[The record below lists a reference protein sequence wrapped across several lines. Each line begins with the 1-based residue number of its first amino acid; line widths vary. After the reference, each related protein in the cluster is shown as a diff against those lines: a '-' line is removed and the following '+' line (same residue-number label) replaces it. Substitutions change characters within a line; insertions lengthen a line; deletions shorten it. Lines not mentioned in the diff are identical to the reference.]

1 LFYNLSLNSPW
12 YFYVLSLV
20 AALLLSAWLYA
31 KNYRLKEAPVATLW
45 VLFGLRFLSFSLL
58 FFFLLNIFFKH
69 IQNQTENPVIL
80 VAIDN
85 SSSMISAKD
94 SAFIKKEFLANY
106 EALKQTVGS
115 KFELKP
121 ILFGKSIKQTETA
134 ADFSEKETDIENL
147 FKELENNY
155 SGQNIGALV
164 IASDGIYNRGSN
176 PVQASER
183 LGFPI
188 YSIACGDTNQNKDV
202 LIQKVNHNQIAYL
215 GNNFP
220 VEVAIGS
227 KLLKGKSFTISL
239 SSNGKLL
246 AEQQVFSTSDNYSGN
261 CTFTVNATNTGLV
274 NYSVLIKP
282 LTEEK
287 NTSNNR
293 RSFFV
298 EVIDNRDKILLLSD
312 APHPD
317 VSAIRE
323 ALSNYTNYE
332 LEFGQYAN
340 FNKPLKAYSLVIL
353 HGITSG
359 QMSILTN
366 CLQSSVPFWLV
377 NPLLTDNLP
386 GIKIS
391 NSLNRFNDSE
401 PCYNKEF
408 SLFGTSEDFKKFV
421 GQLPAVKTVFGN
433 YSVSNSAS
441 SLINQKVGSVE
452 TENPILLFNES
463 NGLKNALFLGDGL
476 WRWKFR
482 DFSEHNNHNLFNELI
497 GKTVQYLAVKSD
509 KSFFRITPP
518 KLVNENEPVEFGAEV
533 YNKSYETITLP
544 DVNLVLT
551 KSNGEKFNYTFSKTS
566 HAYKLNIGQLA
577 PGEYSYEASVKNDGV
592 FLTKKGSLTVLEVV
606 AEKINT
612 VANHGL
618 LFQLSARSGGKV
630 YYPTELEQLGKAL
643 LSNETIKPITY
654 SQSSVSSL
662 IELKWLLILIFAL
675 LIIEWLIRKRHL
687 HI

>member
-1 LFYNLSLNSPW
+1 MFYNLSLNSPW

-20 AALLLSAWLYA
+20 AALLLSVWLYS
-31 KNYRLKEAPVATLW
+31 KNYRLKEAPVSTLW
-45 VLFGLRFLSFSLL
+45 VLFCLRFLSFSLL
-58 FFFLLNIFFKH
+58 FFFLLNIFFKQ

-94 SAFIKKEFLANY
+94 SAFIKTAFLTNLKT
-106 EALKQTVGS
+106 LKQTVGS

-134 ADFSEKETDIENL
+134 ADFTEKETDLDNL

-164 IASDGIYNRGSN
+164 IATDGIYNRGSN

-220 VEVAIGS
+220 VEVIIGA
-227 KLLKGKSFTISL
+227 KLLKGKSFSVSL
-239 SSNGKLL
+239 TSNGKLI
-246 AEQQVFSTSDNYSGN
+246 AEQQVYSTSDNYSGN
-261 CTFTVNATNTGLV
+261 CTFTINATNTGLV
-274 NYSVLIKP
+274 KYSVLIKP
-282 LTEEK
+282 LIEEK
-287 NTSNNR
+287 NTSNN
-293 RSFFV
+293 SSTFFV

-317 VSAIRE
+317 ISVIKE
-323 ALSNYTNYE
+323 ALSNFNNYE

-359 QMSILTN
+359 QLSTLTN
-366 CLQSSVPFWLV
+366 CLNNSVPFWLV
-377 NPLLTDNLP
+377 NPLITDNLP
-386 GIKIS
+386 GIKIT
-391 NSLNRFNDSE
+391 NVLNRFNDSE

-408 SLFGTSEDFKKFV
+408 SLFGTSDDFKKFV
-421 GQLPAVKTVFGN
+421 SQLPAVKTVFGN
-433 YSVSNSAS
+433 YSVNNSAT
-441 SLINQKVGSVE
+441 SLIHQKIGSVE
-452 TENPILLFNES
+452 TENPILLFNEN

-476 WRWKFR
+476 WRWKLR
-482 DFSEHNNHNLFNELI
+482 DFAEHNNHNLFNELI
-497 GKTVQYLAVKSD
+497 GKTIQYLAVKSD
-509 KSFFRITPP
+509 KSFFRVTPP
-518 KLVNENEPVEFGAEV
+518 KIVSENEQVEFGAEV

-544 DVNLVLT
+544 DVNLTLT
-551 KSNGEKFNYTFSKTS
+551 KSSGEKYNYTFSKTS
-566 HAYKLNIGQLA
+566 HAYKLSIGQLA
-577 PGEYSYEASVKNDGV
+577 PGEYSYEASVKNDGA
-592 FLTKKGSLTVLEVV
+592 FLTKKGVISVLEVS

-612 VANHGL
+612 VANHDL
-618 LFQLSARSGGKV
+618 LFQLSERSGGKL
-630 YYPTELEQLGKAL
+630 YYPNELEKLEKAL

-654 SQSSVSSL
+654 SQSSVLSL
-662 IELKWLLILIFAL
+662 IELRW
-675 LIIEWLIRKRHL
+675 LIILLLALFSLEWFIRKRYL